1 MGLWGRSN
9 KSVLQRHSGF
19 FVFLKP
25 ISYNHKGKK
34 DSDALLAR
42 KKITDQTESLPYAK
56 RSYND
61 NAFYVSQEKSNII
74 GPCNTLTNLF
84 ILYSG

>member
-34 DSDALLAR
+34 DSDALCWQGR
-42 KKITDQTESLPYAK
+42 KSLTRQKVFPMPKEAIMTMLFMSLRK
-56 RSYND
+56 R
-61 NAFYVSQEKSNII
+61 VI
-74 GPCNTLTNLF
+74 
-84 ILYSG
+84 